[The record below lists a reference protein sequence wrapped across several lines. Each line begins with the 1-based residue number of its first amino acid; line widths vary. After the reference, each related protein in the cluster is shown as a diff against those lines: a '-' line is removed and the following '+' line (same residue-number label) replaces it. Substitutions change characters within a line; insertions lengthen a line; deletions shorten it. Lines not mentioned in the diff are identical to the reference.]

1 MMTVAQV
8 IFVVISAVALVSA
21 VLVVA
26 SRNIVHAALWLIL
39 ALFGVAGLF
48 AVLEAG
54 FIAVV
59 QVVIYVG
66 AIATLIIFAIMLTG
80 REMREAGRQTNRWWP
95 LPALLSAALFAG
107 LAWLLTSM
115 PGTHA
120 AAPALAGEDSVLL
133 LGQALLAPEQ
143 FVLPFEVASVL
154 LLAALIGAI
163 VIAGESRK

>member
-1 MMTVAQV
+1 MTAAQV

-26 SRNIVHAALWLIL
+26 SRNIVHSALWLIL
-39 ALFGVAGLF
+39 ALFAVAGLF

-80 REMREAGRQTNRWWP
+80 REMREGGRQTHRWWP
-95 LPALLSAALFAG
+95 LPALLAVTLFAG
-107 LAWLLTSM
+107 LAWLLNSM
-115 PGTHA
+115 PGTHG

-133 LGQALLAPEQ
+133 LGQALLTPEQ
-143 FVLPFEVASVL
+143 YVLPFEVASVL

-163 VIAGESRK
+163 VIAGDSRK

>member
-1 MMTVAQV
+1 MTAAQV
-8 IFVVISAVALVSA
+8 IFVVICAVALVSA
-21 VLVVA
+21 ALVVA

-80 REMREAGRQTNRWWP
+80 REMREGGRQTHRWWP
-95 LPALLSAALFAG
+95 LPALLSVTLFAG
-107 LAWLLTSM
+107 LAWLLNSM
-115 PGTHA
+115 PGTHT

-163 VIAGESRK
+163 VIAGDSRK